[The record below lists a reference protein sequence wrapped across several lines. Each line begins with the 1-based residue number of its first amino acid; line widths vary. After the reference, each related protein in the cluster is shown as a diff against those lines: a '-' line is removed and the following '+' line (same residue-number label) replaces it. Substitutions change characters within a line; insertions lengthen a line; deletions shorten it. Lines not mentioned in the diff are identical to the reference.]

1 MIYRVIYDV
10 IYRESAAMSSALP
23 TRHIQPAV
31 RRRHC
36 HARGNKKRCVKGW
49 LKSCLKSGLL
59 NGALAIGTVAVSLGG
74 AQAQPAGNSGH
85 QQIREA
91 VERFI
96 ADMHGPS
103 TSEQRVEIVVSSID
117 PRLPIPACDLPLQTQ
132 LGQQSGQNQA
142 VVGRVNVR
150 VECQGSVPWSK
161 YVPVLVRVFAP
172 VLMSTRPLARGDVL
186 GATDVELA
194 EADLSTLR
202 QSYLQDSTLAI
213 GMEVKRALPANT
225 VIGREALAQPL
236 LIKRGDTVVMSAKS
250 GPVTIRQQGV
260 AMQNGE
266 LGAQIP
272 VRNSNS
278 DIVVRAVVTGPGQA
292 DVIF

>member
-1 MIYRVIYDV
+1 
-10 IYRESAAMSSALP
+10 MSSALP
-23 TRHIQPAV
+23 PDHLKSAG
-31 RRRHC
+31 RRGHY
-36 HARGNKKRCVKGW
+36 HARRAGQSGF
-49 LKSCLKSGLL
+49 LKSEFLKSGFLRGLMKSGLL
-59 NGALAIGTVAVSLGG
+59 RGSLALGILVASLGS
-74 AQAQPAGNSGH
+74 AQAQPTGSSGH

-91 VERFI
+91 VESFI
-96 ADMHGPS
+96 ADMHGAS
-103 TSEQRVEIVVSSID
+103 GAGQRIEIVVSSID

-132 LGQQSGQNQA
+132 LGQQSGQQQA
-142 VVGRVNVR
+142 AIGRVNVR

-161 YVPVLVRVFAP
+161 YVPALVRVFAP
-172 VLMSTRPLARGDVL
+172 VLMSTRPLARGDLV
-186 GATDVELA
+186 GAADIELA

-225 VIGREALAQPL
+225 VISREALAQPL
-236 LIKRGDTVVMSAKS
+236 LVKRGDTVVMSAKS

-272 VRNSNS
+272 VRNTNS

-292 DVIF
+292 DVVF

>member
-1 MIYRVIYDV
+1 
-10 IYRESAAMSSALP
+10 MSSALP
-23 TRHIQPAV
+23 PGHNQPAV
-31 RRRHC
+31 WREHRQ
-36 HARGNKKRCVKGW
+36 ARCCLRGCEKVHLPLRLASRL
-49 LKSCLKSGLL
+49 LKA
-59 NGALAIGTVAVSLGG
+59 ALTVGILTTSLGG
-74 AQAQPAGNSGH
+74 AQAQPGGASGH

-91 VERFI
+91 VQSFI
-96 ADMHGPS
+96 EDFHGPS
-103 TSEQRVEIVVSSID
+103 TTERRVEIVVSSID

-142 VVGRVNVR
+142 AVGRVNVR
-150 VECQGSVPWSK
+150 VECQDSTPWSK

-172 VLMSTRPLARGDVL
+172 VLMSTRPLARGDVV

-225 VIGREALAQPL
+225 VIGREALAPPL
-236 LIKRGDTVVMSAKS
+236 LVKRGDTVVMSAKS
-250 GPVTIRQQGV
+250 GTVTIRQQGV

-292 DVIF
+292 DVVF

>member
-1 MIYRVIYDV
+1 
-10 IYRESAAMSSALP
+10 MSSALP
-23 TRHIQPAV
+23 PGHIQPAF

-36 HARGNKKRCVKGW
+36 HARSYK
-49 LKSCLKSGLL
+49 KSCVTSWLL
-59 NGALAIGTVAVSLGG
+59 NGALTFGILTASLGS
-74 AQAQPAGNSGH
+74 AQAQPGAVSGH

-91 VERFI
+91 VQMFI
-96 ADMHGPS
+96 ADLHDASSAG
-103 TSEQRVEIVVSSID
+103 QRVEIVVSSID

-142 VVGRVNVR
+142 AVGRVNVR

-172 VLMSTRPLARGDVL
+172 VLMSTRPLARGDL
-186 GATDVELA
+186 IGAADVELA
-194 EADLSTLR
+194 EADLSMLR
-202 QSYLQDSTLAI
+202 QSYLQDSTMAI

-225 VIGREALAQPL
+225 VISSEALAQPL

-292 DVIF
+292 DVVF

>member
-1 MIYRVIYDV
+1 MI
-10 IYRESAAMSSALP
+10 SALP
-23 TRHIQPAV
+23 PGHI
-31 RRRHC
+31 
-36 HARGNKKRCVKGW
+36 
-49 LKSCLKSGLL
+49 LL
-59 NGALAIGTVAVSLGG
+59 NGVLAVAILAASLGN
-74 AQAQPAGNSGH
+74 AQAQPGGNSGH

-91 VERFI
+91 VQSFI
-96 ADMHGPS
+96 EDIHGPS
-103 TSEQRVEIVVSSID
+103 TAEQRVEIVVSSID
-117 PRLPIPACDLPLQTQ
+117 PRLPIPACDLPLLTQ
-132 LGQQSGQNQA
+132 LGQQSGQNQTA
-142 VVGRVNVR
+142 VGRVNVR

-172 VLMSTRPLARGDVL
+172 VLMSTRPLTRGDLV
-186 GATDVELA
+186 GAADVELA

-225 VIGREALAQPL
+225 VISREALAQPL

-292 DVIF
+292 DVVF

>member
-1 MIYRVIYDV
+1 
-10 IYRESAAMSSALP
+10 MSSALP

-36 HARGNKKRCVKGW
+36 RARGNTKRCVKSW
-49 LKSCLKSGLL
+49 LL
-59 NGALAIGTVAVSLGG
+59 NGALTFGILAASLGG
-74 AQAQPAGNSGH
+74 AQAQPAASGGH

-91 VERFI
+91 VESFI

-142 VVGRVNVR
+142 AVGRVNVR

-172 VLMSTRPLARGDVL
+172 VLMSTRPLARGDL
-186 GATDVELA
+186 IGAADVELA

-292 DVIF
+292 DVVF